1 MDNQRAIALLIAVA
15 AAMLVVLAGK
25 SCMKS
30 IEEQNKKT
38 ESSSTAVQTS
48 QTTADI
54 PSTVVKAPTIVTAES
69 SIEYETDFFG
79 DIVGTVPPTEAPS
92 GEEPAE
98 TSTKSMLDEFWD
110 REHPNYIDPYGSSGG
125 KETPSVVEIE
135 IG

>member
-1 MDNQRAIALLIAVA
+1 MENQRAIALLIAVA

-25 SCMKS
+25 SCMRS

-38 ESSSTAVQTS
+38 ESSETAVRTS
-48 QTTADI
+48 QTTAEI
-54 PSTVVKAPTIVTAES
+54 TSAEAAVTTIGTAES

-79 DIVGTVPPTEAPS
+79 DIVGTVSPTEVPS
-92 GEEPAE
+92 DEDSAE

-110 REHPNYIDPYGSSGG
+110 SEHPNYLDPYGFSGG
-125 KETPSVVEIE
+125 KETPSAVEIE